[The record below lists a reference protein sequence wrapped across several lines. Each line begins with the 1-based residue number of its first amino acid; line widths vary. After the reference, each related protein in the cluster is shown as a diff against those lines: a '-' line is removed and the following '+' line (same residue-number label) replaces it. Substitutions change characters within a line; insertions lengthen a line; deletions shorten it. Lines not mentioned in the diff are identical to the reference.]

1 MRQSMET
8 ADVVVIG
15 GGVIG
20 GACAYNLARA
30 GLSVTLLEKNEIASA
45 ASGGSAGGVRQQN
58 RAVPELPLAM
68 AANPIWKTL
77 EQELDADLE
86 YRRVGH
92 LNLAERED
100 QLPALEASVKRQQA
114 KGLDIQMVCGRELRD
129 LVPAA
134 APGMIAGSYTPG
146 DGFANPILVTRAF
159 AAAARRHGANIR
171 TRTKVHGFRREKD
184 RIVGVESSRGPIA
197 SRWVINAAGAW
208 AAGLCAELGI
218 GLPIRPQSKQMMV
231 TERAPAMLKPVVA
244 CLGRG
249 LSVKQMPQGQFVVG
263 GGWPGIL
270 DMANDRGWPKPGSPN
285 GSAREL
291 TAVLPAV
298 AGLNVIRIWN
308 SLEACSIDSLPAL
321 GEVDGV
327 DGLLI
332 ATGFTGHGFA
342 LSPSVGVL
350 LSELILTG
358 KASLPLHELNARRFA
373 GCDAEQVKQFLHGE
387 AAQASMGGLN

>member
-1 MRQSMET
+1 MET

-159 AAAARRHGANIR
+159 AAAARR
-171 TRTKVHGFRREKD
+171 
-184 RIVGVESSRGPIA
+184 
-197 SRWVINAAGAW
+197 
-208 AAGLCAELGI
+208 
-218 GLPIRPQSKQMMV
+218 
-231 TERAPAMLKPVVA
+231 
-244 CLGRG
+244 
-249 LSVKQMPQGQFVVG
+249 
-263 GGWPGIL
+263 
-270 DMANDRGWPKPGSPN
+270 
-285 GSAREL
+285 
-291 TAVLPAV
+291 
-298 AGLNVIRIWN
+298 
-308 SLEACSIDSLPAL
+308 
-321 GEVDGV
+321 
-327 DGLLI
+327 
-332 ATGFTGHGFA
+332 
-342 LSPSVGVL
+342 
-350 LSELILTG
+350 
-358 KASLPLHELNARRFA
+358 
-373 GCDAEQVKQFLHGE
+373 
-387 AAQASMGGLN
+387 